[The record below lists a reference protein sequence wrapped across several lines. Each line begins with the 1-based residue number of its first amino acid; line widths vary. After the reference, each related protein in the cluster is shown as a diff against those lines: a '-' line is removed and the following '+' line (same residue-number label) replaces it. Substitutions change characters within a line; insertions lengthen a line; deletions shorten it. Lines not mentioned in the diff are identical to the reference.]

1 VTRRSAGVL
10 AATSVAL
17 VVLTSGCTEHG
28 AATKPVA
35 TSAASSSTPEGGIA
49 TPYGGYP
56 DSIVVLGHS
65 GSTGESSDPAQPG
78 VAIPAN
84 SWATGT
90 NPAVHS
96 LYQRILAVHPQIRG
110 HNLALSRGG
119 ATVADLVDQAVAAV
133 ARQPRNPLVV
143 VQIMDN
149 DIVCPAAQSDF
160 DTFQATFESA
170 LQVVDEGLPTSRLF
184 VVSQYGS
191 PTTGWRMLSRA
202 QRVSFGGTGP
212 CDFLD
217 PRGDLVPPALDR
229 LEDAI
234 HGYEAALK
242 AGCLKLARCRSDQE
256 AFGTAPDRAE
266 FVAPDLNHFSVKG
279 HAQAAA
285 VAWAAMKKAG
295 LVPAPG

>member
-1 VTRRSAGVL
+1 MSAGVL
-10 AATSVAL
+10 VATSVAL
-17 VVLTSGCTEHG
+17 VVMTSGCTDDG
-28 AATKPVA
+28 ATTKPVA
-35 TSAASSSTPEGGIA
+35 TSATSSSTRQAGIA

-78 VAIPAN
+78 VAIRAN
-84 SWATGT
+84 SWATGS

-96 LYQRILAVHPQIRG
+96 LYQRILAVHPQIHG

-119 ATVADLVDQAVAAV
+119 ATAVDLVDQAGAAV

-143 VQIMDN
+143 IQIMDN

-160 DTFQATFESA
+160 DTFRATFESA
-170 LQVVDEGLPTSRLF
+170 LQVLDQGLPTSRLF

-191 PTTGWRMLSRA
+191 PTTGWKVLTRA
-202 QRVSFGGTGP
+202 QRVSVGGTGP

-217 PRGDLVPPALDR
+217 PDGNLVPPALAR

-234 HGYEAALK
+234 HGYEAALN
-242 AGCLKLARCRSDQE
+242 AGCLKFARCRYDGG
-256 AFGTAPDRAE
+256 AFGKAPDRAE